1 VDSKLDLSRF
11 ATILLQRNTHV
22 ASYHTTFSDSWDSF
36 KRTTHPTAVATH
48 TEHQSDFAGVM
59 QARRK
64 KYRTLCLS
72 LLAVLDLLSGSSD
85 DDTRR
90 YIQEVISLN
99 SRLPRLELAVAPEEA
114 AAQDVDGQE
123 LDVKQRA
130 ILLLQTQRNLAIQ
143 NMTKLKEALTK
154 DGVDIASIKLGEANI
169 KMSEKEI
176 KKYEARLTK
185 LGEPVATQDE
195 EDGNH
200 HKT

>member
-1 VDSKLDLSRF
+1 
-11 ATILLQRNTHV
+11 
-22 ASYHTTFSDSWDSF
+22 
-36 KRTTHPTAVATH
+36 
-48 TEHQSDFAGVM
+48 
-59 QARRK
+59 
-64 KYRTLCLS
+64 